1 MTFHRILLSNLTH
14 DVNENLNINFSHFL
28 CLGRVP
34 GGKNHDPIPVT
45 AWKDLLIS
53 HFFTVVVKDF
63 FGKRARFKSKKGMYV
78 SLSKGP
84 YFHTIFQEDSGWNFF

>member
-63 FGKRARFKSKKGMYV
+63 SAKGHDLKV
-78 SLSKGP
+78 EK
-84 YFHTIFQEDSGWNFF
+84 